1 MTFSLS
7 EIRPKLHAGQLEG
20 GGLRGH
26 GAAVS
31 IQISGVRFGRAVR
44 GLATKGVQTVLEPS
58 AKVGRWRVPIQ
69 PATPKK
75 SIGAAISPNSSP
87 SFEYRYLEQQP
98 PQLLSKPKWIVN
110 LSIIFFYLFAMGKGV
125 LPGL

>member
-58 AKVGRWRVPIQ
+58 AKVGRWG
-69 PATPKK
+69 AHSTSDAKK

-87 SFEYRYLEQQP
+87 SFEYRYLEQPP

-110 LSIIFFYLFAMGKGV
+110 LSIIFF
-125 LPGL
+125 LPLRNGQGSVAWL

>member
-75 SIGAAISPNSSP
+75 ALGQ
-87 SFEYRYLEQQP
+87 RYLPIARHRSSTGTSSSLP
-98 PQLLSKPKWIVN
+98 PSC
-110 LSIIFFYLFAMGKGV
+110 
-125 LPGL
+125 